1 MLKKLL
7 RGDCSFI
14 KIHIAVKGRQKEE
27 HLRFCNTEII
37 WLDPDK
43 LKRTAQAKDWPF
55 CNSEVLGMPSLVVF
69 ARLQRKPPYYN
80 FLSLFSLNQQGKWA
94 FKIRSF
100 LITHTIDCLTT
111 TH

>member
-1 MLKKLL
+1 MPNHFFSLFRLTKPSRKRGRGMLKKLL

-43 LKRTAQAKDWPF
+43 LKRTAQAKD
-55 CNSEVLGMPSLVVF
+55 
-69 ARLQRKPPYYN
+69 
-80 FLSLFSLNQQGKWA
+80 
-94 FKIRSF
+94 
-100 LITHTIDCLTT
+100 
-111 TH
+111 

>member
-43 LKRTAQAKDWPF
+43 LKRTAQAKD
-55 CNSEVLGMPSLVVF
+55 
-69 ARLQRKPPYYN
+69 
-80 FLSLFSLNQQGKWA
+80 
-94 FKIRSF
+94 
-100 LITHTIDCLTT
+100 
-111 TH
+111 